1 MPSQRKLRSLHNP
14 IRTYEQFQAH
24 SLAQRTVPVARAVL
38 LKMSTHV
45 PIIFI
50 FAVLFDIATRSNG
63 PHDRVCAPVRLYFI
77 PAFGCVL
84 CGCTPRDF
92 FRKNDNVYQSVRSLQ
107 NYIFI

>member
-14 IRTYEQFQAH
+14 IRTYEQFPCPTYG
-24 SLAQRTVPVARAVL
+24 SGGESSVVVL

-45 PIIFI
+45 PVIFI